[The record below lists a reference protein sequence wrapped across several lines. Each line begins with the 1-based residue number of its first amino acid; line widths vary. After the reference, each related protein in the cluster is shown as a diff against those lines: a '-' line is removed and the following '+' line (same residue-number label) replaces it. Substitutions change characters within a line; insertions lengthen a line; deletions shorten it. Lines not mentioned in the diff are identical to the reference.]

1 LQYKVLLK
9 QMLAERLTVTQPDPK
24 VRRERK
30 ILEEVAGAAETY
42 DYFSCPSNNVFSLF
56 LFFSGSAI
64 AYVSSQTVY
73 EARTMMTVSN
83 LMSSDTEIDPAIA
96 EIIQNVRQ
104 TINQKLDAIRKGM
117 QTSREQGS

>member
-1 LQYKVLLK
+1 
-9 QMLAERLTVTQPDPK
+9 
-24 VRRERK
+24 
-30 ILEEVAGAAETY
+30 
-42 DYFSCPSNNVFSLF
+42 

>member
-1 LQYKVLLK
+1 
-9 QMLAERLTVTQPDPK
+9 
-24 VRRERK
+24 
-30 ILEEVAGAAETY
+30 
-42 DYFSCPSNNVFSLF
+42 
-56 LFFSGSAI
+56 
-64 AYVSSQTVY
+64 
-73 EARTMMTVSN
+73 MMTVSN